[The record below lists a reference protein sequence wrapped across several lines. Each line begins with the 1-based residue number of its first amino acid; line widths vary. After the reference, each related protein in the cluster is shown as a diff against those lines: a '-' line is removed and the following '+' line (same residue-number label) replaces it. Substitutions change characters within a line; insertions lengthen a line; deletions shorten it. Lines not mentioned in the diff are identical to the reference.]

1 MRPRDVILGVLVAVV
16 WGVAFVATKIGLES
30 FSPPQ
35 LTVLRFLIAAAPA
48 VFLARP
54 ALPWSVF
61 VPIGL
66 TLFAGQFLF
75 QFFGIAHGMP
85 PGLASLTV
93 QTQAFFTV
101 LFAALVLDERPT
113 RQQLAGMAIALTGLV
128 VIAATV
134 GHDLTAI
141 GLALTLLSAL
151 SWGIGNVLLKR
162 APRVDMLRLMVWL
175 SLVPPLPSLA
185 LSMLLDG
192 PGDLGRA
199 VSTATWL
206 AIGAVLYLGLVAT
219 VAAYAVWGDLLL
231 RYTAATVAP
240 FALLVPFVGALASA
254 LVFGE
259 EFGPTRL
266 LGMACVLLG
275 VAVIV
280 LAPTRVA
287 AGQRL
292 AVSPADRRD
301 AGGVIDLIGRVFREY
316 GWIFVPSVELPD
328 LRAFERHYEP
338 PRGAFFVVRH
348 AGRVVGSAGVE
359 RLDDATAELHR
370 LYLDAH
376 LRGRGT
382 GRALVEQV
390 LDWCRQNAITHL
402 VLWSD
407 TRFDQAHRLY
417 LRMGFAQTS
426 ERTLPEDLNQTREYR
441 FERPV

>member
-1 MRPRDVILGVLVAVV
+1 MRPRDLVLGVVVAVV
-16 WGVAFVATKIGLES
+16 WGVAFVATKLALHS

-35 LTVLRFLIAAAPA
+35 LAALRFVIAALPA
-48 VFLARP
+48 LFLARP
-54 ALPWSVF
+54 RLPWSTLVL
-61 VPIGL
+61 IGL

-85 PGLASLTV
+85 PGLASVAV

-101 LFAALVLDERPT
+101 AIAAVALGEKPSPR
-113 RQQLAGMAIALTGLV
+113 QLAGMTVALAGLL

-134 GHDLTAI
+134 GDDLTAI
-141 GLALTLLSAL
+141 GFALTMLSAV
-151 SWGIGNVLLKR
+151 SWGVGNVLLKR
-162 APRVDMLRLMVWL
+162 APSVDMLRLMVWL

-185 LSMLLDG
+185 LSLLLDG

-199 VSTATWL
+199 VSAATWL
-206 AIGAVLYLGLVAT
+206 EVGAVVYLGLVAT
-219 VAAYAVWGDLLL
+219 VAAYAVWGDLLR
-231 RYTAATVAP
+231 RYPAATVAP

-259 EFGPTRL
+259 RFGPLRL

-275 VAVIV
+275 LAVIV
-280 LAPTRVA
+280 LA
-287 AGQRL
+287 AGPRNRL
-292 AVSPADRRD
+292 AVTAADRND
-301 AGGVIDLIGRVFREY
+301 SSGVIDLIGRVYREY

-328 LRAFERHYEP
+328 LLAFERHYEP
-338 PRGAFFVVRH
+338 PHGAFFVVRH
-348 AGRVVGSAGVE
+348 QGRIVGSAGVD
-359 RLDDATAELHR
+359 RLDDSTAELHR

-382 GRALVEQV
+382 GRALVERV
-390 LDWCRQNAITHL
+390 LDWCRERGITRL

-407 TRFDQAHRLY
+407 TRFELSHRLY
-417 LRMGFAQTS
+417 RRMGFAQTG

>member
-1 MRPRDVILGVLVAVV
+1 MRPRDVLLGVLVAVV

-30 FSPPQ
+30 FSPSQ
-35 LTVLRFLIAAAPA
+35 LTALRFLIAAAPA

-54 ALPWSVF
+54 ALGWSAL

-101 LFAALVLDERPT
+101 FFAALVLDERPT
-113 RQQLAGMAIALTGLV
+113 RQQLAGMAIALAGLV
-128 VIAATV
+128 VIASTV
-134 GHDLTAI
+134 GHNLTAI
-141 GLALTLLSAL
+141 GLALTMLSAV
-151 SWGIGNVLLKR
+151 SWGVGNVLLKR

-192 PGDLGRA
+192 PGDLNRA
-199 VSTATWL
+199 VATATWL
-206 AIGAVLYLGLVAT
+206 GIGAVLYLGLVAT
-219 VAAYAVWGDLLL
+219 VAAYAVWGDLLR
-231 RYTAATVAP
+231 RYPAATVAP
-240 FALLVPFVGALASA
+240 FALLVPFVGASASA

-259 EFGPTRL
+259 RFGPLRL
-266 LGMACVLLG
+266 AGMACVLTGL
-275 VAVIV
+275 AVIV
-280 LAPTRVA
+280 VQTPRTQLT
-287 AGQRL
+287 
-292 AVSPADRRD
+292 VSPARRED
-301 AGGVIDLIGRVFREY
+301 AAGVIDLIGRVFREY
-316 GWIFVPSVELPD
+316 DWTFVPSVELPD
-328 LRAFERHYEP
+328 LLAFERHYEP

-359 RLDDATAELHR
+359 RLDAATAELHR

-382 GRALVEQV
+382 GRALVEQI
-390 LDWCRQNAITHL
+390 LAWCRQNAITHL

-407 TRFDQAHRLY
+407 TRFEQAHRLY
-417 LRMGFAQTS
+417 LRMGFTQTG
-426 ERTLPEDLNQTREYR
+426 ERTLPEDINQTREYR